1 MKNQLFDEIPK
12 SVKLSTGRWVHILPN
27 TGEGYRVYDPI
38 AELDLGRIL
47 FDAQEHWIYDS
58 EILSIAEQEEIA
70 GAITGHQQEMAAL
83 LRTLQE
89 DEDKNNNN

>member
-1 MKNQLFDEIPK
+1 MKNQLSPEVPK
-12 SVKLSTGRWVHILPN
+12 SVKLSTGRWVHILPD

-47 FDAQEHWIYDS
+47 FDAQEHWIYDG
-58 EILSIAEQEEIA
+58 ELLTIPEQEEIA

-83 LRTLQE
+83 LRTLHE
-89 DEDKNNNN
+89 DEDPNKS